1 MTKSLKILLHLII
14 WILIIVICNAS
25 NWVWQGFKVEEG
37 TMLIPSIYG
46 SFFNAIIVYFN
57 ALYLYPKK
65 RKSIGLYGVLAI
77 ITILIISFSESF
89 IDYYYSQSIGL
100 LDFHFEEIR
109 KDLSNEDLN
118 FNLEI
123 GLPFLTIMNFAFNN
137 VLVHVLFWILSF
149 AYILPIQNSKN
160 RFFREQLEREK
171 LQAEVNFLKAQINPH
186 SLFNGINSIYH
197 LIDKDKEK
205 AKDVLVR
212 FSELLRYQVYECSS
226 ERISL
231 TRELLF
237 LENYFNLEKIR
248 KEDNVII
255 EFNYNLHEAE
265 GLEIA
270 PILFIP
276 FIENAFKYVSN
287 FQHKKDNYIKCD
299 INVVDSILKFTI
311 ANSIDN
317 LPEEYINLKNSGIGL
332 KNTKERLKLIYPEHH
347 KLEIKKEKNV
357 FSIQL
362 TIDLNE

>member
-1 MTKSLKILLHLII
+1 MNKVIKIFVHLIV
-14 WILIIVICNAS
+14 WVLIIVFCNSS
-25 NWVWQGFKVEEG
+25 NWIWQGFKVEDG

-46 SFFNAIIVYFN
+46 TFFNAGLVYFN
-57 ALYLYPKK
+57 TLYLYPNK
-65 RKSIGLYGVLAI
+65 RKKIAFYWLIAI
-77 ITILIISFSESF
+77 TVIMLTAFAESF
-89 IDYYYSQSIGL
+89 IDYYYSKQIGL
-100 LDFHFEEIR
+100 LNFHFDEIK
-109 KDLSNEDLN
+109 KDLINEELN
-118 FNLEI
+118 FNLEKS
-123 GLPFLTIMNFAFNN
+123 LPILTILNFTYNN
-137 VLVHVLFWILSF
+137 ILVHIIFWILSF
-149 AYILPIQNSKN
+149 TYILPIQNSKN
-160 RFFREQLEREK
+160 KSFREQLEREK

-226 ERISL
+226 ESISL
-231 TRELLF
+231 TKEILF

-248 KEDNVII
+248 KEDNVTI

-311 ANSIDN
+311 VNSIDN

-332 KNTKERLKLIYPEHH
+332 KNTKERLKLIYPEQH
-347 KLEIKKEKNV
+347 KLEIKKEENV

>member
-1 MTKSLKILLHLII
+1 M
-14 WILIIVICNAS
+14 
-25 NWVWQGFKVEEG
+25 NWFWQGFSVEEG
-37 TMLIPSIYG
+37 TMLVPSIYG
-46 SFFNAIIVYFN
+46 TFFNALLVYFN
-57 ALYLYPKK
+57 TFYLYPKK
-65 RKSIGLYGVLAI
+65 RKKALIYWLIAI
-77 ITILIISFSESF
+77 VTILIVSFAES
-89 IDYYYSQSIGL
+89 ILDYLYSDQIGQL
-100 LDFHFEEIR
+100 EIR
-109 KDLSNEDLN
+109 FNEIREDLVN
-118 FNLEI
+118 ENLKFDLKK
-123 GLPFLTIMNFAFNN
+123 GLPLLALINFAINDI
-137 VLVHVLFWILSF
+137 VVHIIFWILSF

-160 RFFREQLEREK
+160 KSFREQLEREK

-226 ERISL
+226 ESISL
-231 TRELLF
+231 TKEILF

-248 KEDNVII
+248 KEDNVTI

-299 INVVDSILKFTI
+299 INVIDSVLKFTI
-311 ANSIDN
+311 VNSIDN
-317 LPEEYINLKNSGIGL
+317 LPEEYIDLKNSGIGL
-332 KNTKERLKLIYPEHH
+332 KNTKERLKLIYPEQH
-347 KLEIKKEKNV
+347 KLEIKKEENI